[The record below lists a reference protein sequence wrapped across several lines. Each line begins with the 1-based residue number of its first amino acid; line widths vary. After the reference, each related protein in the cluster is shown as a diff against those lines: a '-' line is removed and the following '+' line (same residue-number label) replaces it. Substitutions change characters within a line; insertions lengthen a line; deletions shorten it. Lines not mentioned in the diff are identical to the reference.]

1 MYNYFLL
8 HGRKH
13 FYRYCLQAFS
23 TKKIWKCNLKDCFK
37 INIKSRIIIPKK
49 GKNVK
54 IRNFSRKINP
64 PFINYTDF
72 ENILV
77 PENNGKQNPE
87 ESYTEKY
94 QKHIACSYGYKL
106 LCIDG
111 KFAKNW
117 DSWYNSKDL

>member
-1 MYNYFLL
+1 M
-8 HGRKH
+8 
-13 FYRYCLQAFS
+13 
-23 TKKIWKCNLKDCFK
+23 KDCFK